1 VRGPPHTFLAARALA
16 ICFAAALTASA
27 CGGSDDNVADFTR
40 SDLPSLVP
48 EKSEAPPQH
57 AAEKKPFGFDFLEQE
72 GGGIVKQVV
81 RPLRARGMEDDYGI
95 QFIGTSRKAD
105 PGYLEAIAF
114 LFPDEDAATK
124 GLDFLREVHLKFIK
138 PTKDLPA
145 LDVGETSWGLVGEF
159 FGHPAAV
166 YGFRVGDV
174 VLLATVSRSTNRVS
188 IREARKLAEDLEAR
202 TSE

>member
-1 VRGPPHTFLAARALA
+1 
-16 ICFAAALTASA
+16 
-27 CGGSDDNVADFTR
+27 
-40 SDLPSLVP
+40 
-48 EKSEAPPQH
+48 
-57 AAEKKPFGFDFLEQE
+57 
-72 GGGIVKQVV
+72 
-81 RPLRARGMEDDYGI
+81 
-95 QFIGTSRKAD
+95 
-105 PGYLEAIAF
+105 LEAIAF